1 MSRKESQGR
10 ITIFGVLLSVLT
22 RAYPVL
28 GVGSDCEVPGTCDNS
43 NEANERY
50 VDGGRR

>member
-10 ITIFGVLLSVLT
+10 IMIFGVLSVLT

-28 GVGSDCEVPGTCDNS
+28 GVGSDCEVPEGD
-43 NEANERY
+43 R
-50 VDGGRR
+50 DL